1 MNKFP
6 QFYNKIFD
14 YSLKKGTHIKLID
27 MLKSY
32 FMKDN
37 TRMMIFTKH
46 LHKELPIRLANR
58 VTDLNNLPFGLAKNH
73 SINKV
78 REWYL
83 TSFIELTEVN
93 EPQTISDIEKY
104 RNIVDIVYKR
114 HAPTLITMSKG
125 LYELKRDNQISD
137 IEAPEIQKVLNKF
150 YKNRTE
156 IRILL
161 EQYLE
166 LFDIKPVK
174 NYFGI
179 INLQSNP
186 VEIINKVI
194 TDIQYICNTN
204 NLNINDLH
212 DIIKV
217 KCIKYINLP
226 CIDHYLYYILFEL
239 IKNSIQA
246 VTEKNK
252 INGEYIPCI
261 TITIQEIDEL
271 WILIKIDDNGIGIK
285 ENDMDKIWYYSFSTS
300 IINMSDI
307 IEESDFSKKSPL
319 SGFGYGLPISDI
331 YVNFFN
337 SSSNN
342 IKINSVYKEGTNI
355 YLYLRRYYLF

>member
-27 MLKSY
+27 ILQSY

-37 TRMMIFTKH
+37 NRMMVFTKH
-46 LHKELPIRLANR
+46 LYKEMPIRLANR

-83 TSFIELTEVN
+83 TSFIELTETN
-93 EPQTISDIEKY
+93 EPNTLGDIEKY
-104 RNIVDIVYKR
+104 KNIIDIIYKR

-161 EQYLE
+161 EQYLA
-166 LFDIKPVK
+166 LFNTTPVH

-179 INLQSNP
+179 VNLKCSP
-186 VEIINKVI
+186 IKIINEVI
-194 TDIQYICNTN
+194 DDIQYICMKSNIG
-204 NLNINDLH
+204 INDLH

-217 KCIKYINLP
+217 KYNKDIHLP

-246 VTEKNK
+246 VSEKNNPF
-252 INGEYIPCI
+252 III
-261 TITIQEIDEL
+261 TLQEIDDL
-271 WILIKIDDNGIGIK
+271 WILIKIQDNGIGIK
-285 ENDMDKIWYYSFSTS
+285 ESDMDKIWYYSFSTS
-300 IINMSDI
+300 KINTKDI
-307 IEESDFSKKSPL
+307 IEEEDFSKTSPL

-331 YVNFFN
+331 YINFFN
-337 SSSNN
+337 STTNN

-355 YLYLRRYYLF
+355 YLYLRRYYLT